1 MRLSVLALVFATLML
16 VGLSRTAT
24 FAETAGG
31 AVRGA
36 VTDES
41 GAMLPGVTVVA
52 TSAEGQVLGTA
63 VTDGAGGYALSA
75 LPAGP
80 VHLRFELEGFAA
92 DSVGLTI
99 EPGTEAVVAKHLT
112 LAPLAETV
120 MVYGQAPPPPPPP
133 PPAVIPVADHD
144 RESICGPAKPPA
156 APSSFG
162 TIRSH
167 RSDAARQLYTKDDQ
181 LVIEGGTLDGL
192 EVGQNFVVRRH
203 YRISGAVK
211 GEHTSGLLQI
221 VAADEH
227 TSTAVVI
234 YACDEMMTGDFLAAF
249 EPEPVRTPDP
259 AGTPMFEDAAQI
271 LFADVGQMLGVPRR
285 LMVIDKG
292 SDAGLRAGQRL
303 TLFRRPGRTAAS
315 PSVVGDAVVV
325 AVRSDSATIRVERAT
340 DAIAFGDWAAPQRRA
355 TESLPN

>member
-1 MRLSVLALVFATLML
+1 MLVFATLVL
-16 VGLSRTAT
+16 FRTAA
-24 FAETAGG
+24 FAETGG

-36 VTDES
+36 VTDDS
-41 GAMLPGVTVVA
+41 GGVLPGVAVVA
-52 TSAEGQVLGTA
+52 TSADGHILGTA
-63 VTDGAGGYALSA
+63 VTDAVGGYALTA

-92 DSVGLTI
+92 DSVALAI
-99 EPGTEAVVAKHLT
+99 EPGVEAVVQAHLT
-112 LAPLAETV
+112 LAPLSETV

-144 RESICGPAKPPA
+144 RESVCGPAKPA
-156 APSSFG
+156 EGSASFG

-181 LVIEGGTLDGL
+181 LVIEGGTRDGL
-192 EVGQNFVVRRH
+192 QVGQNFVVRRH
-203 YRISGAVK
+203 YRVSGAGRGAVK
-211 GEHTSGLLQI
+211 GEHTAGLLQI
-221 VAADEH
+221 VAADER

-249 EPEPVRTPDP
+249 EPEPLRTPDP
-259 AGTPMFEDAAQI
+259 VATPIFDDAAQI
-271 LFADVGQMLGVPRR
+271 LFADAGQMLGVPRR

-292 SDAGLRAGQRL
+292 SDAGIRAGQRL
-303 TLFRRPGRTAAS
+303 TLFRRSGRKAAS
-315 PSVVGDAVVV
+315 PSIVGDAVVV
-325 AVRSDSATIRVERAT
+325 AVRTDSATIRVERAT

-355 TESLPN
+355 TENLPN